1 MSYDFSFFT
10 KESQKIKEWLGQEVS
25 GLRTGRASPQLIE
38 NIKAD
43 YYGTATPI
51 KHMAAISIQD
61 ARTIVI
67 QPWDKGALPAIEK
80 AINQSD
86 VGIQP
91 IVDKDIIRLTLPELT
106 GERREQLKKV
116 VREKLEESK
125 VTLRKLRHDILSD
138 IEKREEEKEISED
151 EKFRLKEDL
160 QKQIDGLGKELDGIA
175 ERKTKEIES

>member
-1 MSYDFSFFT
+1 MAYDFYYL
-10 KESQKIKEWLGQEVS
+10 KNESQKIKEWFQNEIS

-43 YYGTATPI
+43 YYGTPTPI
-51 KHMAAISIQD
+51 QHMAAISIQD

-67 QPWDKGALPAIEK
+67 QPWDKSALPAIEK

-86 VGIQP
+86 IGIQP
-91 IVDKDIIRLTLPELT
+91 IADKDIIRLTLPELT

-125 VTLRKLRHDILSD
+125 VTLRKLRHEIVSD
-138 IEKREEEKEISED
+138 IENKEKEKEISED
-151 EKFRLKEDL
+151 EKFRLKEEL
-160 QKQIDGLGKELDGIA
+160 QKQIDAGSKELDELG